1 MNDIFSQNLY
11 GSSEDEINVNEA
23 NKLPTLHKEHAEVN
37 FQLNRKTASE
47 QILPSA
53 FNSRKNG
60 LLSNSTNSVNKNE
73 IYNKVLNN
81 IKKVYNIQKQVLYAT
96 ELEKEKL
103 VEDSKKKVIPVNEML
118 KGSLYS

>member
-11 GSSEDEINVNEA
+11 GTGEDQINVNEA
-23 NKLPTLHKEHAEVN
+23 DKLPTLHKELAEVN
-37 FQLNRKTASE
+37 FQLNQKTASE
-47 QILPSA
+47 QILPST
-53 FNSRKNG
+53 FNSKKNA
-60 LLSNSTNSVNKNE
+60 LLSNSSNSVNKAE

-103 VEDSKKKVIPVNEML
+103 NEDSKKKVMPVNEML
-118 KGSLYS
+118 KSSLYN